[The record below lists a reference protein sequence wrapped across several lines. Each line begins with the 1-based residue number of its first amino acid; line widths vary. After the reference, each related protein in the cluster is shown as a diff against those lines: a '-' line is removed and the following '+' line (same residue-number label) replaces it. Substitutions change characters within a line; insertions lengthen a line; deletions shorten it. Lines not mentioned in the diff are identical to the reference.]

1 MDKTNTDLIIKFLD
15 NKKIQ
20 YEIVSTKNDLDIL
33 SYQLLKSKKLRSELI
48 ENCKKNNFTLIT
60 SITPDSSGRMILYF
74 LNKINFEEIV
84 LDINHSSNKI
94 IFNFLT
100 TYIKAGNLLRN
111 IYFVSESEYKKMER
125 IFQKTLMPIKFL
137 NYKNFVSII
146 YYSLRGCL
154 VFVSSPISI
163 RTFLK

>member
-1 MDKTNTDLIIKFLD
+1 MDKTNTDLILKFLD

-48 ENCKKNNFTLIT
+48 KNCKKNNFTLIT

-74 LNKINFEEIV
+74 LNKTNFEEIV
-84 LDINHSSNKI
+84 IDINHSSNKI

-100 TYIKAGNLLRN
+100 TYIKAGNLFRN
-111 IYFVSESEYKKMER
+111 IYFVSESEYKKMEKT
-125 IFQKTLMPIKFL
+125 FQKTLMPIKFL

-154 VFVSSPISI
+154 VFVSSPIST